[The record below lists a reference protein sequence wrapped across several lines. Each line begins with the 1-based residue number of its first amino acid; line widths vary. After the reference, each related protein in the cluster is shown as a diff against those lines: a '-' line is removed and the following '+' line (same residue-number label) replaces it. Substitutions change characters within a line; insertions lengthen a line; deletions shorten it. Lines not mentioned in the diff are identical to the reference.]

1 MEIDV
6 ENSVYGQRAKQLFLE
21 GYNCSQSV
29 FLAFEDKYDM
39 DHSTAMK
46 LSSSLVEEWEDSGRC
61 AVLCP
66 ACLW

>member
-46 LSSSLVEEWEDSGRC
+46 LS
-61 AVLCP
+61 
-66 ACLW
+66 